1 MHLLTGPHNSG
12 GRSDTIREETSLKL
26 CLGISALT
34 VLSRQHGEPLTPGS
48 GKPAEFWSHRNQAE
62 ALLPGTGPR
71 SQHRSTSTRTPKAAH
86 PWHGGQTPTFPST
99 LAQSPALPLA
109 CSVSR
114 ALPSLH
120 GPRTSH
126 PVDCHLPTVAVFPFA
141 DETGLQNLRARP
153 QFRSKEGMQARFQ
166 PCDPEVSLPTTEHV
180 RTGLSLD
187 L

>member
-86 PWHGGQTPTFPST
+86 PWHGGQTPDLPQHARPVSGSAPRLLRFPS
-99 LAQSPALPLA
+99 SPESA
-109 CSVSR
+109 R
-114 ALPSLH
+114 ASHQP
-120 GPRTSH
+120 PR
-126 PVDCHLPTVAVFPFA
+126 
-141 DETGLQNLRARP
+141 
-153 QFRSKEGMQARFQ
+153 
-166 PCDPEVSLPTTEHV
+166 
-180 RTGLSLD
+180 GLSSSHSGCFSIC
-187 L
+187 